1 MTVKVAGWIF
11 VMVLA
16 VACSGKR
23 GPTER
28 GPLSATEQPPADL
41 PTTTRAFEEQR
52 QVVLAQLDT
61 LQQTTDEVLQ
71 EQPATEPAA
80 DPAETMPSAVE
91 EWNRRWDNLVNEFD
105 QLRSTFDVLA
115 PARDQHF
122 ADLNQMAAQISDR
135 QTRRGEL
142 RRNSRAYAAF
152 NREYRVFYH
161 NLGQVR
167 RRVQQGRDLH
177 LVLNVT
183 VKRRQFRTEDV
194 ARVRQY
200 AQTTRQLAHEM
211 DSLLR
216 QGHSLA
222 DELEQ

>member
-1 MTVKVAGWIF
+1 MTLKTASWALLLVW
-11 VMVLA
+11 A

-28 GPLSATEQPPADL
+28 GPLSGTGQPPADL

-71 EQPATEPAA
+71 EQPAT
-80 DPAETMPSAVE
+80 DPAEAMPSAVE
-91 EWNRRWDNLVNEFD
+91 AWNLRWGNVVNEFD
-105 QLRSTFDVLA
+105 QLANTFDVLA

-135 QTRRGEL
+135 QVRRGEL
-142 RRNSRAYAAF
+142 RRNSHAYAAF
-152 NREYRVFYH
+152 NREYRVFYR

-200 AQTTRQLAHEM
+200 AQTTRQLANEM

-216 QGHSLA
+216 QGRNLA
-222 DELEQ
+222 DELAQ